1 VATDKNTTAI
11 NNLTTAFQGA
21 GATSPTSTA
30 SGGGG
35 GIFDAANVFG
45 GGGNL
50 TGGIFDTISQQMGGA
65 TESLSSFSSHMS
77 QFVDTGMASAD
88 AVGSWGD
95 SFNTKLSD
103 SLTKATDTTN
113 QQGATFQESLG
124 KVASGIGIAAGAI
137 MGIAAGISQIK
148 EGGTGNTL
156 MGIGSIMASVGG
168 AIGGFSGLI
177 PKGGKAANGAVWTG
191 GFQAFA
197 NGGMVKGPTLGLI
210 GEGKYNEAIVPL
222 PDGRSIPVQMRGTG
236 GTGSRDLLANQAQSR
251 PSPSVLSM
259 SFQTTR
265 FGNTEYV
272 DVQQLQQAM
281 DETRRAASR
290 DGASKGASLALDRL
304 QNSPSARRKVGLR

>member
-1 VATDKNTTAI
+1 
-11 NNLTTAFQGA
+11 
-21 GATSPTSTA
+21 
-30 SGGGG
+30 
-35 GIFDAANVFG
+35 
-45 GGGNL
+45 
-50 TGGIFDTISQQMGGA
+50 
-65 TESLSSFSSHMS
+65 
-77 QFVDTGMASAD
+77 
-88 AVGSWGD
+88 
-95 SFNTKLSD
+95 
-103 SLTKATDTTN
+103 
-113 QQGATFQESLG
+113 
-124 KVASGIGIAAGAI
+124 
-137 MGIAAGISQIK
+137 
-148 EGGTGNTL
+148 

-168 AIGGFSGLI
+168 ASGGFSGLI

-222 PDGRSIPVQMRGTG
+222 PDGRSIPVQMRGAG
-236 GTGSRDLLANQAQSR
+236 GSGSRDLLANQAQSR